1 MDEKAIGAAAD
12 DDESE
17 PESNPEWF
25 ENGEPIVDDKEHEMT
40 FDEEGKYVLAKE
52 VVGVAASDENKSKS
66 GANKGEKS
74 SGSFQT
80 GVSSTPSISSSSNAS
95 SSSTSPSDPNNA
107 AASKTSTA
115 ASYLKPS
122 ASNNESISKSSSFSA
137 FPPYHQHHN
146 YDLLD
151 QNKVSL
157 RIWFKFEFAVLSFL
171 NVISGLNNN
180 LTNKLLWKSR

>member
-1 MDEKAIGAAAD
+1 MTTTSESYPEWMDEKAIGAAAD

-52 VVGVAASDENKSKS
+52 VVAVGASGDNKSKS

-107 AASKTSTA
+107 ASKTSTA
-115 ASYLKPS
+115 ASYLKTS
-122 ASNNESISKSSSFSA
+122 ASNNESISKSNSFSA

-151 QNKVSL
+151 QNKV
-157 RIWFKFEFAVLSFL
+157 RD
-171 NVISGLNNN
+171 
-180 LTNKLLWKSR
+180 

>member
-1 MDEKAIGAAAD
+1 MDEKATGAAAD

-25 ENGEPIVDDKEHEMT
+25 ENAERIVDDKEHEMT

-52 VVGVAASDENKSKS
+52 VVAVDDNKSKS
-66 GANKGEKS
+66 VANKGEKS

-107 AASKTSTA
+107 ASKTSTA
-115 ASYLKPS
+115 ASYLKTS

-151 QNKVSL
+151 QNKV
-157 RIWFKFEFAVLSFL
+157 RD
-171 NVISGLNNN
+171 
-180 LTNKLLWKSR
+180 